1 MKILVVD
8 DELVSRKKMHKIMEQ
23 AGECESYDNG
33 TDALKAFKDAM
44 VSDAPF
50 DLISLD
56 IAMPDMSGI
65 DVLTQIRAFERENG
79 VARSESVKI
88 MMVTSHSDQENVVAS
103 LKAGCN
109 NYIVKPFDKE
119 RVFSKIESLGLN
131 IGNSGRQ
138 V

>member
-8 DELVSRKKMHKIMEQ
+8 DELVSRKKMQKIMEL
-23 AGECESYDNG
+23 AGDCVVAENG
-33 TDALKAFKDAM
+33 EEAVKAFKEAIENG
-44 VSDAPF
+44 APF

-65 DVLTQIRAFERENG
+65 EALGLIRNFETEKEIQRENL
-79 VARSESVKI
+79 VKI

-109 NYIVKPFDKE
+109 NYIVKPFDKD
-119 RVFSKIESLGLN
+119 RVFSKLQSLGFD
-131 IGNSGRQ
+131 IK
-138 V
+138 

>member
-8 DELVSRKKMHKIMEQ
+8 DELVSRKKMEKIMMLI
-23 AGECESYDNG
+23 GECEAVENG
-33 TDALKAFKDAM
+33 QDAIAAFQNAVDAE
-44 VSDAPF
+44 AYF

-56 IAMPDMSGI
+56 ITMPDMSGI
-65 DVLTQIRAFERENG
+65 EVLTQIREIENG
-79 VARSESVKI
+79 KGLSRDQQVKI

-119 RVFSKIESLGLN
+119 RVFSKIENLGFN
-131 IGNSGRQ
+131 VS
-138 V
+138 